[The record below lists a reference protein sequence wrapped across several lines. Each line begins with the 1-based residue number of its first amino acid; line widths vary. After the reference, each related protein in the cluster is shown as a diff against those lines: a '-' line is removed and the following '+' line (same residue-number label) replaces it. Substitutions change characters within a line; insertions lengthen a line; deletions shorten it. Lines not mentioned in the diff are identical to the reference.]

1 MYVYLHTCFYG
12 FINSNTHDPPCQS
25 ALLYEK
31 TGTRPHKIFFKINM
45 YYETTATTKIQSLTK
60 RIRAVQGGTSASKT
74 ISILI
79 YLIALAQSDSKATLT
94 SVVSESFPHLK
105 RGVIRNFI
113 DILTTHGYYKDQ
125 NWNRTDFIYTFE
137 TGSQIEFFSAD
148 QPDKTRGPRRDRLF
162 INEANNVPK
171 DVFDQLEVRTKEFI
185 FLDWNPTYEFW
196 YYTDVE
202 SQRDDCERIILTYLD
217 NEALSPE
224 IVQSIEQRKD
234 NKQWWPVY
242 GLGQLGEVTGRIY
255 SGWKFVDEVPHT
267 GRLEVR
273 GLDFGY
279 STDPSAIVSIY
290 YQDGGYIL
298 DENLFQKGMSN
309 KQLADTFLNL
319 NLPQS
324 LIIADSAEPKS
335 IDEIYSYGLNIQACE
350 KGPDSV
356 RNGIQIVQDQRIS
369 VTKRSVNI
377 IDEYRKYMW
386 KTDRDGVLISP
397 NEPEHTY
404 SHTMD
409 AIRYAI
415 SSLKKKKVVSNKAS
429 APLLPY
435 YGDRDVA
442 F

>member
-1 MYVYLHTCFYG
+1 
-12 FINSNTHDPPCQS
+12 
-25 ALLYEK
+25 
-31 TGTRPHKIFFKINM
+31 M
-45 YYETTATTKIQSLTK
+45 YYKTTATKKIAALTK

-79 YLIALAQSDSKATLT
+79 YLIAKAQNDPQDHPTLT

-113 DILTTHGYYKDQ
+113 DIMTSHGYFKDDS
-125 NWNRTDFIYTFE
+125 WNKTDFIYTFE
-137 TGSQIEFFSAD
+137 SGSQIEFFSAD

-162 INEANNVPK
+162 INEANNVPF
-171 DVFDQLEVRTKEFI
+171 DVFEQLEVRTKEFI
-185 FLDWNPTYEFW
+185 ILDWNPTYEFW

-202 SQRDDCERIILTYLD
+202 TKRDDTERIILTYLD

-224 IVQSIEQRKD
+224 IVASIEQRKE
-234 NKQWWPVY
+234 NKRWWPVY

-255 SGWKFVDEVPHT
+255 SGWAFVDEVPHT
-267 GRLEVR
+267 GRLECR

-279 STDPSAIVSIY
+279 STDPSAIVSVY

-298 DENLFQKGMSN
+298 DENLFQKGLSN
-309 KQLADTFLNL
+309 KQLADTILNL
-319 NLPQS
+319 TAPNT

-335 IDEIYSYGLNIQACE
+335 IDEIYSYGLNIQPCE

-356 RNGIQIVQDQRIS
+356 RNGIQLVQDQKIS

-386 KTDRDGVLISP
+386 KTDKDDKIVSP

-415 SSLKKKKVVSNKAS
+415 SALKKKKTFNLAAS
-429 APLLPY
+429 APLAPY